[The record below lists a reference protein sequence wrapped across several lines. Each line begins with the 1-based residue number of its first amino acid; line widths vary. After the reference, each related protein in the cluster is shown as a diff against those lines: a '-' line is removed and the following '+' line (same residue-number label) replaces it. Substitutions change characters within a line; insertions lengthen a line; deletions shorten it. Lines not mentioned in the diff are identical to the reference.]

1 MSDLSIN
8 SLLSYLQNPA
18 VGQQQVAEASSDGSS
33 PDGTG
38 SPIASGQNVPGDAA
52 NGAAPSGTGASTPVI
67 STDMAA
73 VLLELQQSQEMADA
87 QALLY
92 GDGSGDSS
100 LLDGLGGNTSGGS
113 ESTQT
118 LLDQLTGQST
128 NASLMSSNQTLLDYL
143 NAANTGGSDDGTTAD
158 AQTTDA
164 PGNAQLSASDQATLA
179 ALYNSLG
186 RTTADSGTAAAPQDP
201 AQIAAAAAEAE

>member
-18 VGQQQVAEASSDGSS
+18 VGQQQVADASSDGSS

-38 SPIASGQNVPGDAA
+38 SPIVSGQNVPGDAA

-100 LLDGLGGNTSGGS
+100 LLDDLGGNTSGGS
-113 ESTQT
+113 DSTQT

-143 NAANTGGSDDGTTAD
+143 NASDTGGTDGTTAD
-158 AQTTDA
+158 AQTADA
-164 PGNAQLSASDQATLA
+164 AGNGQLSASDQATLA

-186 RTTADSGTAAAPQDP
+186 LTSADSGTAAAPQDP